1 MKIDDLKEKLDDE
14 TFEQLNSFVDGLIG
28 QRDAARQE
36 SISGRK
42 GLKQQVEQL
51 TALKT
56 ALFDKLGIEEE
67 ADIDSLPDAKGQAD
81 ALRQYEV
88 KLKRME
94 RELTDKTQA
103 LTDIQTARRKDA
115 QRLAINDALKGQEFT
130 DPEVAE
136 LLIANKIEWDGD
148 ELFYK
153 TDRGLVPLVDGV
165 KLLTEQKPHLLKA
178 VGTAGSGHR
187 STSGAGG
194 IKNPF
199 SKDSFNLTEQIQM
212 KLENP
217 QLAEQL
223 RASASD

>member
-14 TFEQLNSFVDGLIG
+14 TFEQLNSFVADLIG

-153 TDRGLVPLVDGV
+153 TDRGLSETIYVITP
-165 KLLTEQKPHLLKA
+165 
-178 VGTAGSGHR
+178 
-187 STSGAGG
+187 
-194 IKNPF
+194 
-199 SKDSFNLTEQIQM
+199 
-212 KLENP
+212 
-217 QLAEQL
+217 
-223 RASASD
+223 